1 MTDQMQQY
9 AIIDVETTG
18 LSPKEDRVIE
28 ISVLKYDGREIIE
41 RFTSLV
47 NPETRLSPGIVR
59 LTGIDN
65 SSLKDAPKFYEI
77 ARKIVTMTDGAIIVG
92 HNVRFDYAFLRN
104 EFSRLGYR
112 YVRKHLC
119 TMRLSR
125 KIIPGLPSY
134 RLSILAKRLGL
145 ASPGHRAE
153 KDAETTLALLKSLE
167 ETSAEAADD
176 LAGMLQTELKTSVL
190 PAGITREKIQS
201 LPEDTGIY
209 FFYDIQGQLL
219 YVGKSLS
226 IRKRVLGHFSNDMS
240 TSKSQK
246 MKALVRDIDFIVTGS
261 ELVAL
266 LLESDYI
273 KSEQPPFNRS
283 QRNVKYRYGLVA
295 SLDKNGYQRLSLDLY
310 GKAADPLMA
319 FSNRAKAE
327 NYVLSLVKKYELC
340 QKMAGID
347 SSRDACFQYHLKACH
362 GACVGAEPA
371 SSYNARVTDALQRF
385 NYPSPTFAIIGD
397 GRNNRE
403 SSVVLVE
410 NGIYQGFGF
419 AGKRKLKRDL
429 NFIRPLIK
437 PRPDNQDIRKIIN
450 GHLNRKT
457 FSDELVNFDV
467 EV

>member
-1 MTDQMQQY
+1 MTDQLQQY

-28 ISVLKYDGREIIE
+28 ISVLKYDGREIVD
-41 RFTSLV
+41 RFTTLV
-47 NPETRLSPGIVR
+47 NPEIRLSPGIVR

-65 SSLKDAPKFYEI
+65 SLLKDAPKFYEI
-77 ARKIVTMTDGAIIVG
+77 ARKIVTMTDGAIIIG
-92 HNVRFDYAFLRN
+92 HNVRFDYAFLRH

-125 KIIPGLPSY
+125 KIMPGLPSY

-145 ASPGHRAE
+145 ALPGHRAE

-167 ETSAEAADD
+167 DISIDEEDD
-176 LAGMLQTELKTSVL
+176 FAGMLQTELKTSVL
-190 PAGITREKIQS
+190 PAGISREKIQT
-201 LPEDTGIY
+201 LPEETGIY

-226 IRKRVLGHFSNDMS
+226 VRKRVLGHFSNDMS

-246 MKALVRDIDFIVTGS
+246 MKALVRDIDFIITGS

-266 LLESDYI
+266 LLESDFI

-295 SLDKNGYQRLSLDLY
+295 SIDKKGYHRLSLDHY
-310 GKAADPLMA
+310 GKADDPLMA

-347 SSRDACFQYHLKACH
+347 KSKEACFQYHLKACH
-362 GACVGAEPA
+362 GACVGAESPDA
-371 SSYNARVTDALQRF
+371 YNARVKDALQRF
-385 NYPSPTFAIIGD
+385 NYPSPTFAIIGE
-397 GRNNRE
+397 GRSKRE
-403 SSVVLVE
+403 NSVVLVE

-419 AGKRKLKRDL
+419 VGKRKLKRELD
-429 NFIRPLIK
+429 FIRPLVK
-437 PRPDNQDIRKIIN
+437 TRPDNQDIRKIIN
-450 GHLNRKT
+450 SYLNRKT
-457 FSDELVNFDV
+457 FRDELIDFDAG
-467 EV
+467 